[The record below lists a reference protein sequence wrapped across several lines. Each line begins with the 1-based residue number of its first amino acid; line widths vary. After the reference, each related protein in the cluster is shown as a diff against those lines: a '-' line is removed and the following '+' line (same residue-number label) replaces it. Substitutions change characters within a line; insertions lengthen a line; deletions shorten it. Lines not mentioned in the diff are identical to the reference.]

1 MMRRTNEPRRGE
13 SAALTTTTLL
23 VLVGAVGF
31 GFWSHATTA
40 GRIDAM
46 RADLAKV
53 LEKQAAAMRPA
64 DPVAAGGDSA
74 GTLDEKVDAVRGDLD
89 LVANDIQRVERKLDD
104 LTAQLENRGVV
115 QSEPPQ
121 PPELDWTQPDLF
133 EAARRGAESVGFT
146 LTKDELRCPSR
157 LVLHEGPLEYFAVL
171 KGGKEHETLIAVV
184 GNTLPEARRAKDMG
198 VKLSNA
204 IQALGFRRGK
214 PIKMTANGTEPA
226 KGETVWM
233 FIEWTTGGKTEIV
246 RAEDL
251 VWHRTKSR
259 PMVPGSWVYV
269 GSLFV
274 PGDEKGTLD
283 YAADLTA
290 ELASTYSAPSTV
302 IDNVDEGAQD
312 DTVFLV
318 ATPRIPDDVVNCTL
332 ILRRADLKEGVKVF
346 PAPGVSKDEA
356 PKTDAPK

>member
-1 MMRRTNEPRRGE
+1 M
-13 SAALTTTTLL
+13 TTTTLL

-31 GFWSHATTA
+31 GFWSHATTSR
-40 GRIDAM
+40 RIDEM
-46 RADLAKV
+46 RGEVAKA
-53 LEKQAAAMRPA
+53 LEQRSQAARAA
-64 DPVAAGGDSA
+64 DPSARGRDSD
-74 GTLDEKVDAVRGDLD
+74 GTLDEKVDALRGDLD
-89 LVANDIQRVERKLDD
+89 LVANDIQRLERKIDD
-104 LTAQLENRGVV
+104 LTSQLENRGAV

-184 GNTLPEARRAKDMG
+184 GNTLPEARRPKDMG

-204 IQALGFRRGK
+204 MQALGFKRGR
-214 PIKMTANGTEPA
+214 PIKMTAAGTEPA
-226 KGETVWM
+226 KGDTVWM
-233 FIEWTTGGKTEIV
+233 FIEWTTAGKTEIV

-251 VWHRTKSR
+251 VWHRIKSR
-259 PMVPGSWVYV
+259 PMAPGAWVFV

-274 PGDEKGTLD
+274 GGDERGTLD

-290 ELASTYSAPSTV
+290 ELASTYSAPSTI

-318 ATPRIPDDVVNCTL
+318 ATPRIPDDVTNCTL
-332 ILRRADLKEGVKVF
+332 ILRRTDLTEGVKVF
-346 PAPGVSKDEA
+346 PKPDIATDEA
-356 PKTDAPK
+356 PNPDAPK